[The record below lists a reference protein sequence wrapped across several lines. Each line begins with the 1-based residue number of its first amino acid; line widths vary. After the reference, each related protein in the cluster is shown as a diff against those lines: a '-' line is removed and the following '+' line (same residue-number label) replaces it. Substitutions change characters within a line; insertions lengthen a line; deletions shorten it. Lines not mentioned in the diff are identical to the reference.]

1 MACCKSPSAAN
12 NNTKS
17 IFCDL
22 AYITNTHFLIHLS
35 IKIKAFQSLTPLT
48 QLKILGKPYA
58 RSLRPS
64 LNLIIY
70 TTHLQ
75 KSLKTHCVCYSSL
88 PFGRNHWCPLNSRY
102 WQYISLPASFWG
114 QLRGVPEPVIYIRI
128 WIFRRTDSFTN
139 LGTQRGTSNQK
150 CAGICGKL

>member
-1 MACCKSPSAAN
+1 MACCKSPSAVN

-35 IKIKAFQSLTPLT
+35 IKIKAFQSLTPFT
-48 QLKILGKPYA
+48 QLKVLGKPYA

-75 KSLKTHCVCYSSL
+75 KSLKTLCVLLFFAPVWTKPLVSL
-88 PFGRNHWCPLNSRY
+88 EFPLLTIY
-102 WQYISLPASFWG
+102 FTASFILG
-114 QLRGVPEPVIYIRI
+114 AAKGSP
-128 WIFRRTDSFTN
+128 RTCN
-139 LGTQRGTSNQK
+139 LH
-150 CAGICGKL
+150 